1 VLMLQHLEM
10 PEPARRIEEALG
22 GVIERGET
30 VTADLGGTA
39 TTTGFTDALVSA
51 MDRI

>member
-1 VLMLQHLEM
+1 MLRHLEM
-10 PEPARRIEEALG
+10 PEPAPRIEQAVGE
-22 GVIERGET
+22 VIERGET

-39 TTTGFTDALVSA
+39 STTGFTDALVTA